1 MAPLPALPA
10 DRLDSWK
17 EIAAYLDRGVRTV
30 RRWEQ
35 EEGLPVHRQVH
46 RTLGSVYAYRSEIDA
61 WRKTGERRAAART
74 AVVSGAAPAGLTAIA
89 VLPFANLSDD
99 PENAYFADGLTDE
112 VTADL
117 SKLKALRVISRT
129 SSMAL
134 KDTTKDVKT
143 IARELGVR
151 YILEGSVRRA
161 GRRLRITAQLIDAS
175 TDDHLW
181 ADKYDGTVE
190 DVFAFQEQ
198 LARVIVAALQLR
210 LSPDEDRRLA
220 ERPVSNLQAY
230 ECYLRARQEGWRWRK
245 DAIDHAIQLLHRG
258 LELEGDCAALFAA
271 LGLAHLQRRE
281 AGLDFSERPL
291 ADAEACVQ
299 KVLALEPASAAGL
312 QLRGWIH
319 YSRGRVQ
326 EAVRDLK
333 AALEIDASNP
343 DTLGLLSNCYLISG
357 QVPAGRAIIARLM
370 AVDPLTPI
378 NRCMPGFADI
388 MEGRFAAALDP
399 YRQMFEMDLGNPMTR
414 LFYIWVLILNGQA
427 DTVASLVASFP
438 AEVRDTVPARLA
450 SFLAQA
456 LAGNAAGAQAA
467 LTPDIEAAATA
478 SELFPRVLAQG
489 YAVAGLPDRALYWL
503 EIAVARG
510 FINYPFLAIYDPFLV
525 SLRTHP
531 RFLSLLELARDR
543 WERFEP

>member
-1 MAPLPALPA
+1 MTALPA
-10 DRLDSWK
+10 SPSDRLDSWK
-17 EIAAYLDRGVRTV
+17 EIAAYLSRGVRTV
-30 RRWEQ
+30 RRWER

-46 RTLGSVYAYRSEIDA
+46 RVLGSVYAYRSEIDA
-61 WRKTGERRAAART
+61 WRKIGERRPRSGTAAPPAAA
-74 AVVSGAAPAGLTAIA
+74 VKSIA

-99 PENAYFADGLTDE
+99 PENAYFVDGLTDE
-112 VTADL
+112 ITADL
-117 SKLKALRVISRT
+117 SRVRTLRVISRT

-134 KDTTKDVKT
+134 KGTAKDVKT

-151 YILEGSVRRA
+151 YVLEGSVRRA
-161 GRRLRITAQLIDAS
+161 GGRLRITAQLIDAS

-181 ADKYDGTVE
+181 AGKYDGAIE

-210 LSPDEDRRLA
+210 LSPDEDRRLG

-245 DAIDHAIQLLHRG
+245 DAIDHAIQLLHRA
-258 LELEGDCAALFAA
+258 LDLEGDNAAVFAA

-281 AGLDFSERPL
+281 AGLDFTDRPL

-299 KVLALEPASAAGL
+299 KAFALQPASAAGL

-333 AALEIDASNP
+333 AALEIDASNA
-343 DTLGLLSNCYLISG
+343 DTLGLLANCYLISG
-357 QVPAGRAIIARLM
+357 QLPAGRAMIDRLM
-370 AVDPLTPI
+370 AVDPLTPV
-378 NRCMPGFADI
+378 NQCMPGFADI
-388 MEGRFAAALDP
+388 MDGRFASAVEP
-399 YRQMFEMDLGNPMTR
+399 YRRMFEMDPGNPMAR
-414 LFYIWVLILNGQA
+414 LFYVWVLILNGRIES
-427 DTVASLVASFP
+427 VAMLIASFP
-438 AEVRDTVPARLA
+438 AELRDTVPARFA
-450 SFLAQA
+450 SFLAHA
-456 LAGNAAGAQAA
+456 VAGNADGVHAS

-478 SELFPRVLAQG
+478 TELFPRILAQG
-489 YAVAGLPDRALYWL
+489 YAVAGMPDRALHWL

-510 FINYPFLAIYDPFLV
+510 FVNYPFLARHDPFLV
-525 SLRTHP
+525 SLRAEP
-531 RFLSLLELARDR
+531 RFLALMELTRGR